1 MMPDYENVLSSYP
14 EYISKEQM
22 RLICHISKKTARLLL
37 QNGLIPCVI
46 SDRKTHTY
54 KIAKSDIIE
63 YLWQRDNA
71 PEKYILPDGS
81 YARTSVMSD
90 AEHSTVIHVDFSLF
104 EEYPDVLS
112 VQQAAVLSGIMQ
124 KTVASW
130 ARKKHLQ
137 AFKKNNAYH
146 IPKIA
151 LVKYLQSP
159 RHRRNCIWKQNNLAK
174 QGGKETGA
182 VVVESVN
189 NNNEDF
195 FDVLEESED
204 RYEAKI

>member
-1 MMPDYENVLSSYP
+1 MTPDYEKLLSNYP

-22 RLICHISKKTARLLL
+22 RLICHISKKTARMLL

-63 YLWQRDNA
+63 YLCQRDIA
-71 PEKYILPDGS
+71 PEEYILPEGS

-90 AEHSTVIHVDFSLF
+90 AEHSTVIQVDFSLF

-112 VQQAAVLSGIMQ
+112 VRQAAELSGVMQ

-130 ARKKHLQ
+130 AKKNHLK
-137 AFKKNNAYH
+137 AFIKNNAYH

-151 LVKYLQSP
+151 LVEYLQSP

-174 QGGKETGA
+174 QAGK
-182 VVVESVN
+182 
-189 NNNEDF
+189 
-195 FDVLEESED
+195 
-204 RYEAKI
+204 